1 MTPIQSNSHKNTA
14 FKLSEQ
20 VKATLHEKGY
30 SFLFN
35 FQDYKYYK
43 AQAKKAFNKAQAIA
57 DLFIQDNNT
66 NESDFSE
73 YVF

>member
-1 MTPIQSNSHKNTA
+1 MTPIQSNSHKNTS

-20 VKATLHEKGY
+20 VKETLHAKGY

-35 FQDYKYYK
+35 YNDYKYYK
-43 AQAKKAFNKAQAIA
+43 SQVKKAFNKAQAIA
-57 DLFIQDNNT
+57 DLFIQENNT

>member
-1 MTPIQSNSHKNTA
+1 MTPIQSNSHKNTS
-14 FKLSEQ
+14 FKLSDQ
-20 VKATLHEKGY
+20 VKETLHAKGY

-35 FQDYKYYK
+35 YNDYKYYK
-43 AQAKKAFNKAQAIA
+43 SQVKKAFNKAQAIA
-57 DLFIQDNNT
+57 DLFIQENNT

>member
-1 MTPIQSNSHKNTA
+1 MTPTQFNSHKTTS

-20 VKATLHEKGY
+20 VKETLHAKGY
-30 SFLFN
+30 SSLFN

-43 AQAKKAFNKAQAIA
+43 TQVKKAFNKAQAIT

-66 NESDFSE
+66 NESDFSQ

>member
-1 MTPIQSNSHKNTA
+1 MTPIQSNSHKNTS

-20 VKATLHEKGY
+20 VKETLHAKGF

-35 FQDYKYYK
+35 YNDYKYYK
-43 AQAKKAFNKAQAIA
+43 SQVKKAFNKAQAIP
-57 DLFIQDNNT
+57 DLFIQENNT

>member
-1 MTPIQSNSHKNTA
+1 MTPIQSNSHKNTS

-20 VKATLHEKGY
+20 VKETLHAKGF

-35 FQDYKYYK
+35 YNDYKYYK
-43 AQAKKAFNKAQAIA
+43 SQVKKAFNKAQAIA
-57 DLFIQDNNT
+57 DLFIQENNT